1 MKIASITG
9 ELKPKS
15 EYEYDYQIKFDVT
28 TTKSKSFHLTT
39 LPSAAFFK
47 TYCEN

>member
-15 EYEYDYQIKFDVT
+15 GYEYDYQIKFDVT
-28 TTKSKSFHLTT
+28 TTKKRNLQM
-39 LPSAAFFK
+39 K
-47 TYCEN
+47 K

>member
-15 EYEYDYQIKFDVT
+15 GYEYDYQIKFDVT
-28 TTKSKSFHLTT
+28 TTKSFHLTT

-47 TYCEN
+47 TY

>member
-15 EYEYDYQIKFDVT
+15 GYEYDYQIKFDVT
-28 TTKSKSFHLTT
+28 TTKSCFTACLMEK
-39 LPSAAFFK
+39 
-47 TYCEN
+47 

>member
-9 ELKPKS
+9 ELKPNS
-15 EYEYDYQIKFDVT
+15 GYEYDYQIKFDVT

-47 TYCEN
+47 TY

>member
-15 EYEYDYQIKFDVT
+15 EYEYDYQIKFDVL
-28 TTKSKSFHLTT
+28 KLTDG
-39 LPSAAFFK
+39 S
-47 TYCEN
+47 